1 MYGKVQCRLVVCW
14 WSVGGRLFE
23 CRLGVSGWSLG
34 GQLVVGRL
42 GIGLASVEDE
52 FGVVWWSVGGW
63 GSIGVGWWSI
73 GGSVGG
79 QLQVGLDAGGCRF
92 GIG

>member
-52 FGVVWWSVGGW
+52 FGVVWWLGVNWCRLVVDCGFGW
-63 GSIGVGWWSI
+63 GSI
-73 GGSVGG
+73 
-79 QLQVGLDAGGCRF
+79 AGRFRF
-92 GIG
+92 GWVSVWDRSGVN